1 MDIAGEVGSGGLAVI
16 SDKYRRLNREAHKDP
31 AYGTTAHIHAPF
43 LQGILD
49 RAQAETLLDYGCGK
63 QTLRAAVTGVDYR
76 GYDPALPGLDAPP
89 EPADAVYCGDVMEHV
104 EPEFTDAVLADV
116 IRLAV
121 KVAVFVICCA
131 PGARVLGDG
140 KPAHRNVHPAEY
152 WRTKLAAFGRMEEV
166 PGIAKKPE
174 VRIAVWKS

>member
-1 MDIAGEVGSGGLAVI
+1 MI

-140 KPAHRNVHPAEY
+140 KPAHRNVHQAEY